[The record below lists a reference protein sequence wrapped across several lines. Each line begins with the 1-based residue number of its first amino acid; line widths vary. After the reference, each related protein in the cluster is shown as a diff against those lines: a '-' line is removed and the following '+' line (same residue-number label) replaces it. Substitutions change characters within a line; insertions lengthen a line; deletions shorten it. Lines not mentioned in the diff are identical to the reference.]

1 MRLDQRR
8 MRAYTIVFIKEVV
21 NLKTSKQMSE
31 SIELGIVLALAGG
44 FMDAYSYI
52 CRDHVFANAQ
62 TGNML
67 LLGINMAEGRWSIAL
82 RYLLPV
88 LAFVIGIALAE
99 IIKFNLKNKNLL
111 HWRQVSILWEVI
123 VLFIVGFIPETLNL
137 LANSLTSFACG
148 IQVESFRK
156 IQGYGIATTM
166 CIGNIRSGT
175 QNICE
180 FFHTGIRENMEKGL
194 LYFGIILCFIIGA
207 IIGNYFIKLMS
218 YKAIIICSAILF
230 IAFVMMFKKAKT
242 VQ

>member
-1 MRLDQRR
+1 MV
-8 MRAYTIVFIKEVV
+8 Y
-21 NLKTSKQMSE
+21 LKTSKQMSE

-67 LLGINMAEGRWSIAL
+67 LLGINFAEGKWNIAL

-88 LAFVIGIALAE
+88 LAFVLGIALAE
-99 IIKFNLKNKNLL
+99 VIKFKFKNKSSL
-111 HWRQVSILWEVI
+111 HWRQMSIAWEVI
-123 VLFIVGFIPETLNL
+123 VLLLVGFIPGSLNL

-156 IQGYGIATTM
+156 IHGNGVATTM
-166 CIGNIRSGT
+166 CIGNIRSAT

-180 FFHTGIRENMEKGL
+180 FFHWGNRENLEKGL

-207 IIGNYFIKLMS
+207 VIGNYFIKLMD
-218 YKAIIICSAILF
+218 YKAILICAAILF
-230 IAFVMMFKKAKT
+230 LAFLMMFKDKEK
-242 VQ
+242 